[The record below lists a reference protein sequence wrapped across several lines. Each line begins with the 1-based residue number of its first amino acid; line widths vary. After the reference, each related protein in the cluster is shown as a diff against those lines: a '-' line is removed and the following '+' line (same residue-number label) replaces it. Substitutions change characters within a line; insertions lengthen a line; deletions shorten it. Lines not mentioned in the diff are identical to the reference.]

1 MNIFKYNIH
10 ILVFHIVFPKNKIY
24 ASGLVKK
31 FLILAPGAFALGAN
45 LPPMRMLN
53 IIVTLG
59 ILTYNMFKHKMI
71 FDSLNFSTSNIFF

>member
-31 FLILAPGAFALGAN
+31 ILILAPGAFALGAN
-45 LPPMRMLN
+45 LPPMRML
-53 IIVTLG
+53 I
-59 ILTYNMFKHKMI
+59 YN
-71 FDSLNFSTSNIFF
+71 